1 MRSSSRTTCRQL
13 LWLENFHLSP
23 GGGSAFCA
31 DSYFGIHSTP
41 VLPQYSSTDEQD
53 PGHSA
58 QKCRRHEVT
67 AKHTLYASHVCNHG
81 GFGYGGMVYADLAPR
96 RQQFHVAPVT

>member
-1 MRSSSRTTCRQL
+1 MRSSSRTTCSQL

-41 VLPQYSSTDEQD
+41 VLPQYSSIDARD

-58 QKCRRHEVT
+58 QSAGGRRLQLNTH
-67 AKHTLYASHVCNHG
+67 APHVCNHG
-81 GFGYGGMVYADLAPR
+81 GFGYGGMVYADLAPT
-96 RQQFHVAPVT
+96 RQQFHMAPVT